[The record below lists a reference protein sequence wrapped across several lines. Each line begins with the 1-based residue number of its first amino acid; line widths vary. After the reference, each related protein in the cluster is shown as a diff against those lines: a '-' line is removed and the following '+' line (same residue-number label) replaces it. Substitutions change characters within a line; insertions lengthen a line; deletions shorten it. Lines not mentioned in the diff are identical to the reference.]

1 MYRVEHRVITEWQ
14 CLDFLLSPGK
24 CIGVWPLTRC
34 EYKILHTK
42 LTSYSSFPVDTI
54 VFTSGQL
61 LKRDQ
66 FNEEKVRT
74 WSEESLI
81 FARRRTASWTF
92 LCRNKRVEP
101 GQELKVSR
109 LTQSHSVSLRRQS
122 AESHLHWDIS
132 PIVTISHCQYLVYQ
146 LSSRVVPRTGE
157 DYKPMNI

>member
-1 MYRVEHRVITEWQ
+1 MTVSW
-14 CLDFLLSPGK
+14 LP
-24 CIGVWPLTRC
+24 PLTREVYWSVTIWPSVNTKYC
-34 EYKILHTK
+34 ILNWH
-42 LTSYSSFPVDTI
+42 LIVPIPVDTI

-81 FARRRTASWTF
+81 FARRRTADWTF